1 MPELLT
7 EMTIFGILKV
17 RISFETGG
25 CLLYTSA
32 GVILSSQV
40 MAGSSQFGKGY
51 EMDVISAV
59 IIGGASL
66 NGGIGK
72 TWGTFIGIIFLGVI
86 LNGMTLLGVD
96 DFVKYIV
103 RGSLILVAVLINTIQ
118 LQRSDDEA

>member
-1 MPELLT
+1 MLC
-7 EMTIFGILKV
+7 IV
-17 RISFETGG
+17 RYRP
-25 CLLYTSA
+25 CLLYTSIAVQLLAAFA

-72 TWGTFIGIIFLGVI
+72 TWGTFIGIIFLGVL
-86 LNGMTLLGVD
+86 LNGRCV
-96 DFVKYIV
+96 
-103 RGSLILVAVLINTIQ
+103 
-118 LQRSDDEA
+118 